1 MKGKDFIDSKW
12 YKEAATLA
20 KLIPLFEYRNLYR
33 NLL

>member
-1 MKGKDFIDSKW
+1 MKGKDFSDSKW
-12 YKEAATLA
+12 CKKEATLA